1 MRGAG
6 TGEVAMTLDHVRTFC
21 DATAFRNRR
30 DGTRLTPA
38 RLCHALRGYAAAR
51 AVALGETA
59 SLPRGAVRLAILTY
73 RKKMRRPVPYK
84 NQWKRAA

>member
-6 TGEVAMTLDHVRTFC
+6 TGEVAMTLDNVARLRG
-21 DATAFRNRR
+21 DGVRNRR

-51 AVALGETA
+51 AVALGEAA

-73 RKKMRRPVPYK
+73 RKKMRRPMPYK
-84 NQWKRAA
+84 KLWKRAA